1 MAFPTTLWGRI
12 QQAGEGDEASLTSFV
27 EQYRAPL
34 LRYLRGQ
41 GLSHEDSED
50 VEQEVFLQLF
60 SKDLLKVADA
70 NKGRFRSYLLGV
82 TRWVLRERRT
92 IQGAKKRGGGWRQAS
107 PEALHGIAAADPD
120 PSFDANWF
128 EGIIEAALADLAE
141 EHAEQHRILQAQ
153 IQAPAASHQELSE
166 SLGITVG
173 QVRVGLHRARGRLN
187 RAVRAQLRR
196 YVSSQEELDEEIAC
210 MVQTLGA
217 FPG

>member
-12 QQAGEGDEASLTSFV
+12 QMAGEGDEASLTSFV
-27 EQYRAPL
+27 EQYRSPL
-34 LRYLRGQ
+34 LRYLRGR

-82 TRWVLRERRT
+82 TQWVLRERRT
-92 IQGAKKRGGGWRQAS
+92 RQGAKKRGGGWKQVS
-107 PEALHGIAAADPD
+107 PEALHGISSSDPD
-120 PSFDANWF
+120 PNFDASWF
-128 EGIIEAALADLAE
+128 EGIIEAALEDLAQ

-153 IQAPAASHQELSE
+153 IESPAASHEELAQA
-166 SLGITVG
+166 LGLTRG

-210 MVQTLGA
+210 MVRTLGA

>member
-1 MAFPTTLWGRI
+1 MHSEEAILQGALKLFAREGVAHVGTDEIATAAGVNRTTLYRRFGSK
-12 QQAGEGDEASLTSFV
+12 QAVVNAATAYETARVITQIET
-27 EQYRAPL
+27 
-34 LRYLRGQ
+34 
-41 GLSHEDSED
+41 
-50 VEQEVFLQLF
+50 QLPQIPN
-60 SKDLLKVADA
+60 S
-70 NKGRFRSYLLGV
+70 
-82 TRWVLRERRT
+82 
-92 IQGAKKRGGGWRQAS
+92 
-107 PEALHGIAAADPD
+107 PD